1 MIEHHSYLVNSST
14 NQLVTNLKI
23 TLFMKNVFLRVK
35 RNFDS
40 NSNNLAPEYAD
51 CHLDV
56 EFSAPKG
63 LTGVK
68 EMSVRIYS
76 SSYRLMGT
84 GCITHNPDNILK
96 KSSFLL
102 ANDDLWDAGM
112 YRAYIYINGNPK
124 WFCELDLPISSNYWT
139 RKAMQPIEGHQQEMF
154 FAGKLAL
161 TDWWHKLYCGRFK
174 EPLIKLLI
182 DRLLI
187 YSNDISNRKAEK
199 VPHLL
204 VTGEGETCGAKALAS
219 MILGGFITGD
229 DVSMKYS
236 LSLEEITTG
245 AYGWKNME
253 EKVAKAKAVIVE
265 VTELKYNAQTMNIV
279 NLIASIIRYD
289 TFKGTTFIL
298 HGKDKDIAM
307 MMEKC
312 VLMNGL
318 FTEETTFRLSSDR
331 SVGFEYEYDQEAE
344 DFQRLVEGLMDE
356 KIGLNN
362 DDEESRISG
371 IKAEKELEDMVGL
384 QRVKDDMREARMMAM
399 FNQKRAEMCLQTN
412 NEQRNHMLF
421 LGNPGTGKTTVAKLV
436 GEIYHNMGLLS
447 KGHTV
452 ETNRSKLVGEYIG
465 MTEKKTLEAIEEARG
480 GVLFIDEAY
489 TLVSHESDTKD
500 FGKEILNALLTVLSE
515 PQPDMIVIL
524 AGYEDKMMNMMKT
537 NPGLKDRFPLTFHF
551 DDYSAEE
558 LMEMACRTLKAG
570 NYRLT
575 DDAHKYLNTLIEKAA
590 ANRNEYF
597 GNGRWVHNLIYQ
609 GIIKSM
615 ARRVMTSSPTERNID
630 IDMLCVI
637 EESDIIETE
646 KNFLSLKTANIS
658 SPRPI
663 GFRA

>member
-1 MIEHHSYLVNSST
+1 
-14 NQLVTNLKI
+14 
-23 TLFMKNVFLRVK
+23 MKNVFLRVK

-40 NSNNLAPEYAD
+40 NSNNFAPEYAD

-154 FAGKLAL
+154 FARKLAF
-161 TDWWHKLYCGRFK
+161 TNWWHKLYCGRFK

-199 VPHLL
+199 LPHLL

-265 VTELKYNAQTMNIV
+265 VTELKYNAHTMNIV

-289 TFKGTTFIL
+289 TFKDTTFIL

-318 FTEETTFRLSSDR
+318 FTDETTFRLSSDR

-356 KIGLNN
+356 KFGFNN
-362 DDEESRISG
+362 DEDESRISG
-371 IKAEKELEDMVGL
+371 TKAEKELEDMVGL

-537 NPGLKDRFPLTFHF
+537 NPGLKDRFSLTFHF

-575 DDAHKYLNTLIEKAA
+575 DDAHKCMNTLIEKAA

-609 GIIKSM
+609 GIIKTM
-615 ARRVMTSSPTERNID
+615 ARRVMTSSTTERNID

>member
-1 MIEHHSYLVNSST
+1 
-14 NQLVTNLKI
+14 
-23 TLFMKNVFLRVK
+23 MKNVFLRVK

-96 KSSFLL
+96 KASFLL

-154 FAGKLAL
+154 FSGKLAF
-161 TDWWHKLYCGRFK
+161 TNWWHKLYCGRFK

-187 YSNDISNRKAEK
+187 YSNNISNRKAEK
-199 VPHLL
+199 LPHLL

-265 VTELKYNAQTMNIV
+265 VTELKYNAHTMNIV

-289 TFKGTTFIL
+289 TFKDTTFIL

-356 KIGLNN
+356 KFGFNN
-362 DDEESRISG
+362 DEDESRISG

-575 DDAHKYLNTLIEKAA
+575 DDAHKCLNTLIEKAA

-615 ARRVMTSSPTERNID
+615 ARRVMASSPTERNID